1 MSWTT
6 PKTFT
11 AGMVITET
19 DFNTHL
25 RDNLNALKNPP
36 FQQIVT
42 ASATGWSTTAS
53 TAVPISTANLG
64 VTLNTCGGDV
74 QCYFLGWCAD
84 AGASFNL
91 DYDGTA
97 FTDRISGLA
106 HSRTDER
113 LMQYH
118 VWVTGLAS
126 GAHTFLPTWRST
138 GQMVGLEM
146 SAHPVVFWAREG

>member
-1 MSWTT
+1 MTWTT

-19 DFNTHL
+19 DLNAYL
-25 RDNLNALKNPP
+25 RDDLNALKNPP

-53 TAVPISTANLG
+53 TAVPVNTALN
-64 VTLNTCGGDV
+64 VALNTNGGDV
-74 QCYFLGWCAD
+74 QCYFYGWCVD
-84 AGASFNL
+84 AGAMFNL

-97 FTDRISGLA
+97 FTDRLSGLVN
-106 HSRTDER
+106 SRGEER

-126 GAHTFLPTWRST
+126 GLHTFRPTWRST
-138 GQMVGLEM
+138 GQQVGLDM